1 MPTAPEVRAPCA
13 RPAHRAE
20 FKRQAPEAQLEG
32 IRPLLKAYQ
41 HEVDAL
47 TTRAK
52 QAEGVLLELHERLGG
67 APDPYP
73 VFEALVDHT
82 VLSQDVERVRQ
93 ERDAARAEAAA
104 AAAAAEQERA
114 AAAELRAR
122 DADAER
128 RTAEAVA
135 GATERASEKHAELR
149 RELTAAQTHV
159 RQLRASHEQLTAQLL
174 TQGGANASAADS
186 AQANMAQLERL
197 MAELQRA
204 NERAAQAERR
214 REQLHTELAAEE
226 REAQARH
233 DAELARLRAQLRE
246 QQQHVLRLREVLER
260 EHEAQQVRASAERDS
275 LVQQVQ
281 RTQAEA
287 GALRA
292 ALEAHSDYEEIK
304 RELAVLKAVEF
315 AGEADDE
322 EPAAGASQLEAHLVQ
337 RNKKLQD
344 ELATLRATLSE
355 RAREAD
361 AAAQELAAA
370 QARTAELQA
379 LNGKL
384 EQDLL
389 GAGGARGADAAEPRA
404 ANAGL
409 LEIVTGQR
417 DRFRTR
423 NAELEEELR
432 AQLESITELRGEV
445 RRLQADNLGMYEKMR
460 YLQAYGARS
469 SGGAPSD
476 MPYPPDTSAGIAPGD
491 EEEGYRKRYEQ
502 SLHPFERFRG
512 REQLRA
518 VAALSPVDR
527 LLHMLASA
535 VLGSAHMR
543 LVFVGYALLLHLLVF
558 FMLFDAGHR
567 YVEETQGGR

>member
-1 MPTAPEVRAPCA
+1 MAATAERAAPREFAAALQAWRDVRLAALQGRLTEQAPLVEGVQRDALLSRKALADRTRGTCA
-13 RPAHRAE
+13 VRPPAHRAE

-73 VFEALVDHT
+73 VFEALVEHT

-260 EHEAQQVRASAERDS
+260 EHEAQHVRASAERDS

-409 LEIVTGQR
+409 LDIVTGQR

-432 AQLESITELRGEV
+432 AQLESITEPV
-445 RRLQADNLGMYEKMR
+445 SY
-460 YLQAYGARS
+460 
-469 SGGAPSD
+469 
-476 MPYPPDTSAGIAPGD
+476 T
-491 EEEGYRKRYEQ
+491 
-502 SLHPFERFRG
+502 H
-512 REQLRA
+512 LRA
-518 VAALSPVDR
+518 
-527 LLHMLASA
+527 H
-535 VLGSAHMR
+535 
-543 LVFVGYALLLHLLVF
+543 
-558 FMLFDAGHR
+558 
-567 YVEETQGGR
+567 ET

>member
-73 VFEALVDHT
+73 VFEALVEHT

-93 ERDAARAEAAA
+93 ERDAARAEAA
-104 AAAAAEQERA
+104 
-114 AAAELRAR
+114 
-122 DADAER
+122 
-128 RTAEAVA
+128 A